1 MVAPMAV
8 MKVDL
13 LVDLRADQMVDE
25 WVEWMGKLKAERTV
39 VPMVA

>member
-13 LVDLRADQMVDE
+13 LADLRADQMVDK
-25 WVEWMGKLKAERTV
+25 WVEWMEKLKAERKV
-39 VPMVA
+39 VPMAA